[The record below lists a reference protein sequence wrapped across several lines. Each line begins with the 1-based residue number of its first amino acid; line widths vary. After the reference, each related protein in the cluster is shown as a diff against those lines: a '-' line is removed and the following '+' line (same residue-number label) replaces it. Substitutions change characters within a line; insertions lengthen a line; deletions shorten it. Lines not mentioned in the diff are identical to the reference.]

1 MSLLK
6 DFEDR
11 IESTLEGFFARR
23 FKSGVHPVEV
33 AKRLAREM
41 DSGRTIGVAKV
52 YAPTDYAVLLS
63 KKDYDRIQPYEDA
76 FTRELA
82 DFLVAHAA
90 KEHYALLQ
98 RPTIKLSAKAGLTL
112 GRMEVES
119 VLAAEPDRPSG
130 GGTEVISAEM
140 VEELKRQIA
149 AGAEPEAPARPARLE
164 MEDGDQVFAL
174 AGEHA
179 SIGRLAASDVKLADS
194 NVSRRHAEIVRT
206 PDGYEIIDL
215 GSTNGTLV
223 NDEPVRS
230 RLLADGDR
238 VTLGTVTLIF
248 RDGSG
253 V

>member
-1 MSLLK
+1 VSLLK
-6 DFEDR
+6 DFENR

-41 DSGRTIGVAKV
+41 DANRTIGVAKV
-52 YAPTDYAVLLS
+52 YAPTEFVVLLS
-63 KKDYDRIQPYEDA
+63 KRDYDRIKPYEPA
-76 FTRELA
+76 FVRELA

-98 RPTIKLSAKAGLTL
+98 RPEISLKSKAGLTL
-112 GRMEVES
+112 GQMKVES
-119 VLAAEPDRPSG
+119 ALAVEPEPSVG
-130 GGTEVISAEM
+130 GGTQVIAPEM
-140 VEELKRQIA
+140 VEELKRQIIETKPPA
-149 AGAEPEAPARPARLE
+149 AARLE
-164 MEDGDQVFAL
+164 PESRGAPFEL
-174 AGEHA
+174 GSERA
-179 SIGRLAASDVKLADS
+179 SIGRLAANDLTLTDT

-206 PDGYEIIDL
+206 PDGYEIVDL

-223 NDEPVRS
+223 NDEPVRR

-238 VTLGTVTLIF
+238 ITLGTISLIF
-248 RDGSG
+248 RDGQR